1 MATFRRPIYGQI
13 VVGPPG
19 SGKTTFCNG
28 MQQYLRLLKR
38 DAWVINLDPANEDY
52 KEYDTLVDV
61 GTEIV
66 NLQQVMEQ
74 LQLGPN
80 GGLLYCMEY
89 LEQHAD
95 ALVERIQERA
105 SDNLY
110 LLFDF
115 PGQIELYTHGTSV
128 QKLLQILVKKL
139 DLRLC
144 AVNLID
150 STFCADASKFLSATL
165 VSTTTML
172 RLELP
177 MVNVLSKADLLQG
190 SQLPLGMEYFTEC
203 NDLSR
208 LLPYL
213 DQQHYL
219 EEEEDGIFDDADY
232 QRIRQR
238 VRQSAFYRKH
248 QKLHTVLAEV
258 VEDFGLLSYIP
269 LDIQNAESVARVLA
283 NIDKCN
289 GYVFTGIQG
298 QEQQDLF
305 NCAIQ
310 TETSQYETIADI
322 QERLA
327 TTTIGEQ
334 EQHNDDDMKT

>member
-1 MATFRRPIYGQI
+1 
-13 VVGPPG
+13 
-19 SGKTTFCNG
+19 

-38 DAWVINLDPANEDY
+38 NALVINVDPANNDY
-52 KEYDTLVDV
+52 QEYDTLLDIGNDV
-61 GTEIV
+61 V
-66 NLQQVMEQ
+66 NLSQVMEK
-74 LQLGPN
+74 LELGPN

-89 LEQHAD
+89 LLEHVD
-95 ALVERIQERA
+95 VVVERIQQAA
-105 SDNLY
+105 SDDTY

-115 PGQIELYTHGTSV
+115 PGQVELFSSSTSV
-128 QKLLQILVKKL
+128 QQLLQLLVKRL

-150 STFCADASKFLSATL
+150 STFCADATKFLSAAL

-177 MVNVLSKADLLQG
+177 AVNVLSKVDLLQQQQG
-190 SQLPLGMEYFTEC
+190 GLPFGMEYFTEC
-203 NDLSR
+203 NDLGR

-213 DQQHYL
+213 DQHSFA
-219 EEEEDGIFDDADY
+219 EDEDSIFDDPDY

-238 VRQSAFYRKH
+238 VRKSAFYRKH
-248 QKLHTVLAEV
+248 QKLHSALAEV

-269 LDIQNAESVARVLA
+269 LDISNAESVGRVLA
-283 NIDKCN
+283 KIDKAN
-289 GYVFTGIQG
+289 GYIFTDGAEG

-310 TETSQYETIADI
+310 TETSNYENIADI

-327 TTTIGEQ
+327 ST
-334 EQHNDDDMKT
+334 NLDDT